1 MKHSVSLGLA
11 LAAMVLASTVS
22 AKTIVV
28 PTQAPTIT
36 AAYLQVDYGDTIQV
50 RPGIYRENVE
60 MVQGVVLKG
69 DDQYTT
75 IIDGGRK
82 GPTVLAA
89 SQAEITGF
97 TIRNGIDGILCEN
110 TTPRIYRNIIIDNHG
125 AGIGAYISQPHI
137 KNNVIYGNRWSGIL
151 LYGVNAQNVWV
162 ENNVILRNGYSGIS
176 LLGPTRA
183 NLRNNILV
191 WNHEYGLFVD
201 EESQAKINNNN
212 IWRNYY
218 PFNRYAKVNKTNLS
232 VDPQFI
238 SSSVFSLNLFC
249 VPNSPMLGRG
259 EGKVDVGLMERDVV
273 VQTDGDKDGDGI
285 PDSEDKCPT
294 IAEDMDGF
302 QDEDGCPDFDN
313 DNDGVA
319 DKDDKCPNEGE
330 DRDGFQDEDGCPDL
344 DNDKDGILDA
354 KDRCPNEAEN
364 INNFK
369 DDDGCPDEIPVEP
382 PKTFTV
388 SGVNFQTGSAEI
400 TPESFSVLDKVFDQ
414 LEAFPNSEF
423 EISGHTDNRGKPK
436 INLKLSQ
443 DRAESVRTYLVNRG
457 IAANRLVAKG
467 YGDTRPLASNETADG
482 RAQNRRIE
490 FNRSK

>member
-11 LAAMVLASTVS
+11 LAAMVLASSVS

-50 RPGIYRENVE
+50 RPGVYRENVE

-69 DDQYTT
+69 DDMYTT

-137 KNNVIYGNRWSGIL
+137 KNNVI
-151 LYGVNAQNVWV
+151 
-162 ENNVILRNGYSGIS
+162 LRNGYSGIT

-183 NLRNNILV
+183 NLRNNIMV

-249 VPNSPMLGRG
+249 VPNSPMIGRG

-313 DNDGVA
+313 DNDGIQ
-319 DKDDKCPNEGE
+319 DKDDKCVNEAE
-330 DRDGFQDEDGCPDL
+330 DRDNFQDEDGCPDL

-354 KDRCPNEAEN
+354 KDRCPNQAET

-369 DDDGCPDEIPVEP
+369 DEDGCPDEIPVEP
-382 PKTFTV
+382 PKTFKV
-388 SGVNFQTGSAEI
+388 DGVNFQTGSAEI

-436 INLKLSQ
+436 VNLKLSQ

-457 IAANRLVAKG
+457 IAVSRLVAKG

-490 FNRSK
+490 FNRTK

>member
-1 MKHSVSLGLA
+1 MKHSVSLGL
-11 LAAMVLASTVS
+11 VLATMVFAPIQ
-22 AKTIVV
+22 AKTVVV
-28 PTQAPTIT
+28 PTQAPSIS

-69 DDQYTT
+69 DDMYTT

-137 KNNVIYGNRWSGIL
+137 KNNVIFGNRWSGIL

-162 ENNVILRNGYSGIS
+162 ENNVILRNGYSGMS

-183 NLRNNILV
+183 NLRNNIMV

-201 EESQAKINNNN
+201 EESKAKINNNT

-218 PFNRYAKVNKTNLS
+218 PFNTFAQVNKTNLS
-232 VDPQFI
+232 VDPQFLAP
-238 SSSVFSLNLFC
+238 SVSQLNLFC
-249 VPNSPMLGRG
+249 IPNSPMLGRG
-259 EGKVDVGLMERDVV
+259 EGKVDIGLMERDVV
-273 VQTDGDKDGDGI
+273 VQSEGDKDGDGLM
-285 PDSEDKCPT
+285 DSEDKCPT

-302 QDEDGCPDFDN
+302 QDDDGCPDFDN
-313 DNDGVA
+313 DGVQ
-319 DKDDKCPNEGE
+319 DKDDKCPNQGE
-330 DRDGFQDEDGCPDL
+330 DRDNFEDTDGCPEL
-344 DNDKDGILDA
+344 DNDKDGIADD
-354 KDRCPNEAEN
+354 KDRCPLQAEVV
-364 INNFK
+364 NNFK
-369 DDDGCPDEIPVEP
+369 DEDGCPDDIPVEP
-382 PKTFTV
+382 AKTFAV
-388 SGVNFQTGSAEI
+388 DGVNFQTGSAEI
-400 TPESFSVLDKVFDQ
+400 TSESFSVLDKVFDQ
-414 LEAFPNSEF
+414 LEAFPAAEF
-423 EISGHTDNRGKPK
+423 EITGHTDNRGKAK

-443 DRAESVRTYLVNRG
+443 DRAESVRKYLVNRG
-457 IAANRLVAKG
+457 VAASRLTAKG
-467 YGDTRPLASNETADG
+467 YGDTRPLASNETAEG

-490 FNRSK
+490 FNRTK